1 MHSKPY
7 LQNYGLPPL
16 FHNKNAY
23 HFRVH
28 SLDGFGCGEM
38 TAALGASGA
47 VLHYLGYQLRRPTD
61 HLRRISVRA
70 TENAVLIDQASQR
83 NLDLVDSR
91 GGVKLSL
98 LGTLDRTSTPMG
110 ARKLR
115 DWLLHPLSS
124 PGAQYY
130 WNPTREDRIGV
141 CMGNGR
147 EDVKRMGFA
156 VCGTNQEDGVARYI
170 QQILFD

>member
-1 MHSKPY
+1 MDHTTGIFRGPVRTHGFASGRCRINPSELLVSDEQTDCFPGTHPTLY
-7 LQNYGLPPL
+7 YDGYTFLPSTAIPNL
-16 FHNKNAY
+16 LN

-38 TAALGASGA
+38 TAALG
-47 VLHYLGYQLRRPTD
+47 RPARCSIIWATSSAAPRTD
-61 HLRRISVRA
+61 LRRISVRA

-115 DWLLHPLSS
+115 DWLLHPLCDL
-124 PGAQYY
+124 
-130 WNPTREDRIGV
+130 E
-141 CMGNGR
+141 
-147 EDVKRMGFA
+147 
-156 VCGTNQEDGVARYI
+156 
-170 QQILFD
+170 

>member
-1 MHSKPY
+1 
-7 LQNYGLPPL
+7 
-16 FHNKNAY
+16 
-23 HFRVH
+23 
-28 SLDGFGCGEM
+28 M

-47 VLHYLGYQLRRPTD
+47 VLHYLSYQLRRPTD

-115 DWLLHPLSS
+115 DWLLHPLCDLEKLLARQEVIAVLQTHLEQAEGEPEECAGHGAADGAHF
-124 PGAQYY
+124 PGRRECPRPSGAGFLPVAHPRAQ
-130 WNPTREDRIGV
+130 G
-141 CMGNGR
+141 
-147 EDVKRMGFA
+147 
-156 VCGTNQEDGVARYI
+156 
-170 QQILFD
+170 